1 MTTLSETIIPN
12 GLLTASNT
20 ETITNKTISALSN
33 TITDLDLGL
42 SFFVESQN
50 TTSPNDVK
58 YANVFSAVGSTTD
71 VDFVID
77 VKGVGALLV
86 TLPDGSATG
95 GNKRGDYAIDF
106 QKIRS
111 LNSQVASGSY
121 ATIVGGRSNYASGT
135 YSVSGG
141 YNNNSSG
148 QSSTSFGYQNTAS
161 SNYASA
167 LGYSNLAQGL
177 GSTSLGYDN
186 SSTGNYGVSAGY
198 LNSASGEDAVAI
210 GYSNLASNLGAVS
223 LGYDNT
229 ASGAYST
236 ALGGRINSATTNYG
250 TTAGYT
256 NTASGAYAIAI
267 GYSNDATGTGDT
279 AFGYNNTV
287 SGGSAFVVG
296 QGNSALAAG
305 AAGLNLS
312 NRADGRACTV
322 LGENGDA
329 RTRISSLTLGSVP
342 YNANYAMQSVF
353 MTLGAF
359 STSDTGNALT
369 TYASAGLG
377 SGYVNMDS
385 NTSATFKMLV
395 VAQVIGGDAKAWEVV
410 GLVRRGASGASYFVG
425 TPTTTVVAEDVGASS
440 WTIDFGFHST
450 YGYWYPI
457 GYGQVSTSIYWTASL
472 WMSEV
477 GN

>member
-12 GLLTASNT
+12 GLLTADNT
-20 ETITNKTISALSN
+20 ETITNKTISGLNN
-33 TITDLDLGL
+33 TITDVGL
-42 SFFVESQN
+42 TFFTEAQN
-50 TTSPNDVK
+50 TTFPNDTA

-77 VKGVGALLV
+77 AKGVGALLV
-86 TLPDGSATG
+86 VLPDGSATG

-106 QKIRS
+106 QKIRT

-121 ATIVGGRSNYASGT
+121 STIVGGRSNSVSGSYA
-135 YSVSGG
+135 VSGG
-141 YNNNSSG
+141 YSNNVSALG
-148 QSSTSFGYQNTAS
+148 STAFGYSNTVNAS
-161 SNYASA
+161 YASA
-167 LGYSNLAQGL
+167 LGYSNIAQGL
-177 GSTSLGYDN
+177 GSISLGYDN
-186 SSTGNYGVSAGY
+186 ASTGNYGVSAGY
-198 LNSASGEDAVAI
+198 INSASSDYTVAI

-229 ASGAYST
+229 ASSTYST
-236 ALGGRINSATTNYG
+236 AFGGRVNSATNNYA

-256 NTASGAYAIAI
+256 NTAGGAYAIAI

-279 AFGYNNTV
+279 ALGYNNTV
-287 SGGSAFVVG
+287 SGGSAFAVC
-296 QGNSALAAG
+296 QGNSVTGAG

-312 NRADGRACTV
+312 NLADGRACTV

-329 RTRISSLTLGSVP
+329 RRRIASLTIGSVP
-342 YNANYAMQSVF
+342 YNTSYAMQSVF
-353 MTLGAF
+353 MTLGAY
-359 STSDTGNALT
+359 STSNTGNALK
-369 TYASAGLG
+369 TYVSAGLG
-377 SGYVNMDS
+377 QGYIDMDI

-425 TPTTTVVAEDVGASS
+425 TPTPTVVAEDVGASS
-440 WTIDFGFHST
+440 WTIDFGFHAT

-457 GYGQVSTSIYWTASL
+457 GYGQVSTNIYWTASV